1 MVKAHPRRVRG
12 EGLYLSCTAVQRPDR
27 DVDLKLTPRHFD
39 QSAKY
44 WRSHCQRVAST
55 ECD

>member
-1 MVKAHPRRVRG
+1 MVKAHARCARG
-12 EGLYLSCTAVQRPDR
+12 ESLYFCGVAEQRSNR